1 MEETR
6 RQRRRRKRE
15 CECQPRDGATATLR
29 SPRRR
34 RSPLR
39 WPTSHRILSPP
50 PSPSSPSWRSPSYP
64 PSPRT
69 PRLMPVLFCF
79 FAKFLFIFRCLIL
92 LVMRMNQESTDSL

>member
-39 WPTSHRILSPP
+39 WPPSHR
-50 PSPSSPSWRSPSYP
+50 SSPAARQLS
-64 PSPRT
+64 T
-69 PRLMPVLFCF
+69 HLG
-79 FAKFLFIFRCLIL
+79 
-92 LVMRMNQESTDSL
+92 LV

>member
-69 PRLMPVLFCF
+69 PRLMP
-79 FAKFLFIFRCLIL
+79 FIFRNARSIVAASSPAARQLSTHL
-92 LVMRMNQESTDSL
+92 GLV

>member
-1 MEETR
+1 MWPNPRGSSRPGKKSSTVEAWKNTSRMEETR

-39 WPTSHRILSPP
+39 WPPSHRLWEEGSLQG
-50 PSPSSPSWRSPSYP
+50 Y
-64 PSPRT
+64 
-69 PRLMPVLFCF
+69 CF
-79 FAKFLFIFRCLIL
+79 FAASAN
-92 LVMRMNQESTDSL
+92 VDP